1 MGKIESINIT
11 LTGNLIFIL
20 LGSLLLILYTLYIY
34 KYTTP
39 VIPPQLRYLLI
50 IIRTLVI
57 IFILLIIFEP
67 QLSVKHSILIEK
79 SNYLF
84 IDNSSSLS
92 VKDSITRLEKIS
104 AFRNDFN
111 ELNKARKKEYLFG
124 IEPVEFSDTGKLKIN
139 FCEPLTNFA
148 KIFDLLK
155 SADDINTITI
165 VSDGIITDGH
175 EPVYETEKIGV
186 PVFTIGI
193 GDSSYQ
199 KDIYI
204 KDVIFNQNIYAEKPT
219 EIEVSLIQAGYDNQ
233 LTRVSLFEENKLVQT
248 KDVQLSSTGI
258 SKIKFDFTPRSSGEK
273 RMRVTTSALPSEFN
287 SINNSK
293 VFYLNVIKS
302 KVKVTVVS
310 GSPSPDLSSILNS
323 LSADKNIDVRKI
335 VQIGPNKFMDE
346 LNLALIDSAD
356 ILFVIDFPRQ
366 NSSEELINKVFRNIQ
381 NNKPFFL
388 QITPNTDLNK
398 LKQLETYLPVSIRSI
413 NNENILIQ
421 PDIVTGNFNSIF
433 SSMSAQQNIW
443 LSLPPIN
450 RNNSELIPKAESSI
464 LIRSIAKNIP
474 LNTPLLI
481 SRSLGRQRSIS
492 LFAGDIW
499 RWQLSVADRN
509 PFFFSN
515 FINDIVKWLNLADSK
530 KQFTIRPGKKIYDVG
545 EKLEFTAEL
554 YDQTF
559 TPISSAEVTLDIRRG
574 PTNYN
579 LKLDKLK
586 DGIFVGD
593 FESMV
598 TGDYSFE
605 ATAKFDGVELKSDA
619 GRFSIVPGSI
629 EKLNTRMNINFLKQ
643 LAHISGGSYYSIDD
657 YKKLIGEIKKINQ
670 NMDSSRIIF
679 DEIQLWS
686 NMWTIVLI
694 ISLFTIEWFIRKRV
708 GML

>member
-11 LTGNLIFIL
+11 LSGNLIFIL

-39 VIPPQLRYLLI
+39 VIPSQLRYLLI
-50 IIRTLVI
+50 IIRMLVI

-79 SNYLF
+79 TNYLF

-92 VKDSITRLEKIS
+92 VKDSSTRLEKIS

-124 IEPVEFSDTGKLKIN
+124 IEPVEFSDTGKLQIN
-139 FCEPLTNFA
+139 FSEPLTNFA

-175 EPVYETEKIGV
+175 EPIYETEKIGA

-219 EIEVSLIQAGYDNQ
+219 EIEVSLIQTGYDNQ
-233 LTRVSLFEENKLVQT
+233 LTRVSLFEEDKLVQT

-273 RMRVTTSALPSEFN
+273 RMRITTSALPSEFN

-335 VQIGPNKFMDE
+335 VQIGPNKFIDE

-398 LKQLETYLPVSIRSI
+398 LKRLETYLPVSISSI
-413 NNENILIQ
+413 NDENILIQ

-474 LNTPLLI
+474 LNTPLLV

-492 LFAGDIW
+492 LIAGDIW

-629 EKLNTRMNINFLKQ
+629 EKLDTRMNINFLKQ
-643 LAHISGGSYYSIDD
+643 LAHISGGRYYSIDD

-694 ISLFTIEWFIRKRV
+694 ISLFTIEWFIRKRI